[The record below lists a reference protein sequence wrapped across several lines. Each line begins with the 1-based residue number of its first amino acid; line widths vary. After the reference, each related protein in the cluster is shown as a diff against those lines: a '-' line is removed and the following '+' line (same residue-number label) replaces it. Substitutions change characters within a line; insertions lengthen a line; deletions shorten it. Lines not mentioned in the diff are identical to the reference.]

1 MKTCENC
8 YWADKCPDAGK
19 RCEYYDP
26 IIGVENIVLR
36 EYEEAYDPIIGGE
49 NIVRREYEEA
59 LTERVEEYNDL
70 VREQQDDYYGD

>member
-26 IIGVENIVLR
+26 IIG
-36 EYEEAYDPIIGGE
+36 GE
-49 NIVRREYEEA
+49 NIVRREYEES
-59 LTERVEEYNDL
+59 LKERVEEYNDL
-70 VREQQDDYYGD
+70 VREQQDDYNGD